1 MHRFLSI
8 VISACLAAAAPL
20 SLQPLPVAEPLIL
33 KEEET
38 PAPDPLELSAPSVL
52 LMEASTGTVVYEK
65 DAHTRRPPASITQ
78 IMTLL
83 LIFDALEEK
92 KISLE
97 DTVTVSEHAA
107 GMGGSQVYLE
117 PGETQ
122 TVDTMI
128 KCISI
133 ASANDACTAMAE
145 AICG

>member
-65 DAHTRRPPASITQ
+65 DAHLRPASP
-78 IMTLL
+78 
-83 LIFDALEEK
+83 K
-92 KISLE
+92 S
-97 DTVTVSEHAA
+97 
-107 GMGGSQVYLE
+107 
-117 PGETQ
+117 
-122 TVDTMI
+122 
-128 KCISI
+128 
-133 ASANDACTAMAE
+133 
-145 AICG
+145 